1 MFSTFSTHAPWRKW
15 KQTLENNMK
24 EHVWYAVTTDN
35 FFFIRSLLNLQ
46 HETKKQKSVKVAL
59 LCKQRKSHWDGI
71 QETQCKPKEETVT
84 SVSTPTAHLDEC
96 GQKVWP
102 FLSDWGNFDI
112 SFVSLSSFFFHLA
125 CLHHLIHVHTIQNKC
140 YLWLRSSTLSKKA
153 TFLLEGIFLFSRCL
167 LSTVQ
172 PKP

>member
-96 GQKVWP
+96 AGPWTEGLALPAVSWLDSAWGSLLHVICPTIFSASTGSIQKAPQW
-102 FLSDWGNFDI
+102 
-112 SFVSLSSFFFHLA
+112 
-125 CLHHLIHVHTIQNKC
+125 K
-140 YLWLRSSTLSKKA
+140 
-153 TFLLEGIFLFSRCL
+153 CL
-167 LSTVQ
+167 LSVSISKWLWCQ
-172 PKP
+172 KLKAIVDENIYHNWSP